1 MAAQYRLGAVAQLG
15 ERVTGSHEVV
25 GSSPISSTPSSGA
38 DVVVGAHEFRER
50 FGYWMQLAAAGT
62 DVVIARHGKTRLR
75 LVQAEPPAGNAA

>member
-38 DVVVGAHEFRER
+38 DVVVGAHAFRER

-62 DVVIARHGKTRLR
+62 DVIVTRHGTTRVR
-75 LVQAEPPAGNAA
+75 LTQAAPPADKAD